1 MEGLLPMR
9 PLGGYVL
16 DGIPGAR
23 SAPSTDA
30 GRCSWWGWVGGQISI
45 ADAAGTTH
53 VIVRRHGLRARRI
66 DVTHGEN
73 ANYRPCSG
81 TDGS

>member
-1 MEGLLPMR
+1 
-9 PLGGYVL
+9 VL

-30 GRCSWWGWVGGQISI
+30 GRCPWWGWAGGQIGI
-45 ADAAGTTH
+45 ADTAATTH
-53 VIVRRHGLRARRI
+53 VIVRLHGLRASRI

-73 ANYRPCSG
+73 ANYRPCYG
-81 TDGS
+81 PDGS